1 MKAMRAAQ
9 FGGPENLRLEDAPE
23 PELRDGHVLI
33 RVKATGINPADL
45 VRMSGRYPQ
54 RLPLPYIPGTDVAG
68 EVEAVAA
75 GISHVAVGDRV
86 FGRSINGG
94 GYAEKACL
102 PGPETIPLPDSL
114 SFAEGAAIPVPF
126 YTAYVAVHH
135 KAQLK
140 AGETVLISAGGG
152 GVGVAA
158 VQLAKVLGAQV
169 ITTVGS
175 ADKAAKIQALGADL
189 VINYKTHDF
198 AAEVQRLTDGKG
210 VEVILENVA
219 TDNLA
224 KDFSALAQNG
234 RIVLIGTGTAKAP
247 EAAFSGRYGP
257 VQRCGHLWHGAGQFG
272 DPHPGRG
279 PDPLPAVCLRTA
291 QSRRASDL
299 SLSPGPARPPGPGR
313 EQGVWQAGTGPI
325 TYLPFNIRVI
335 TLNWVSLMGR
345 L

>member
-9 FGGPENLRLEDAPE
+9 FGGPENLRFEDAPE
-23 PELRDGHVLI
+23 PALRDAHVLI

-54 RLPLPYIPGTDVAG
+54 PLPVPYIPGTDVAG

-75 GISHVAVGDRV
+75 GVTHVRVGDRV

-102 PGPETIPLPDSL
+102 PAHETIPLPDNL

-135 KAQLK
+135 KAALK
-140 AGETVLISAGGG
+140 AGETVLVSAGGG

-158 VQLAKVLGAQV
+158 IQLAKVTGARV

-175 ADKAAKIQALGADL
+175 TEKAEKTQALAAD
-189 VINYKTHDF
+189 VAINYKTQDF
-198 AAEVQRLTDGKG
+198 AAEVLQVTAGKG
-210 VEVILENVA
+210 VDVIIENVA
-219 TDNLA
+219 TDNFA

-234 RIVLIGTGTAKAP
+234 RIVLIGTGTGKAP
-247 EAAFSGRYGP
+247 EASFMVGAALFKDAAIYGMVLGNSAVHIPDIAQALTPLFASGAVRAIVHQTYPLTHAQHALQDLVESNVFGKLIL
-257 VQRCGHLWHGAGQFG
+257 VQ
-272 DPHPGRG
+272 
-279 PDPLPAVCLRTA
+279 
-291 QSRRASDL
+291 
-299 SLSPGPARPPGPGR
+299 
-313 EQGVWQAGTGPI
+313 
-325 TYLPFNIRVI
+325 
-335 TLNWVSLMGR
+335 
-345 L
+345 